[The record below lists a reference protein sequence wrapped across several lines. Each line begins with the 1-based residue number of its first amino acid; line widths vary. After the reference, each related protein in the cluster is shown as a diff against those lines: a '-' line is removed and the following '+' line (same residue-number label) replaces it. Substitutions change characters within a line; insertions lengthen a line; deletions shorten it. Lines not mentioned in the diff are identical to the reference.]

1 MEPSHSIGL
10 SFISLL
16 IINIFCFSFWHHDL
30 YLNTLFCL
38 LVYLWFL
45 FPDLTF
51 YNFSFFEFLIL
62 LQVSFVY
69 FITVI
74 HKLNREFINSYLLV
88 EKIQFSWIRKYLILK
103 DPKFFNIAILLI
115 EFFLSLIIFF
125 YTSDYFFLYLLIGFL
140 FHFSIYLITSLGRT
154 YHLLLPSVYILIV
167 PLEYQS
173 FYLVALSILFAFYIY
188 KLLIHKHI
196 IKFI

>member
-1 MEPSHSIGL
+1 MQNVFILLSICCIFQFYFIYKRFILNFNVNSFSFGFVSFKIFKIFTYLLLLSSCYNITVLEPSHSIGL

-45 FPDLTF
+45 FPNLTF
-51 YNFSFFEFLIL
+51 FDFSLFEFLIL

-74 HKLNREFINSYLLV
+74 HKLNSEFLNSTLLIK
-88 EKIQFSWIRKYLILK
+88 KIQFSFLRS
-103 DPKFFNIAILLI
+103 
-115 EFFLSLIIFF
+115 FFL
-125 YTSDYFFLYLLIGFL
+125 
-140 FHFSIYLITSLGRT
+140 
-154 YHLLLPSVYILIV
+154 
-167 PLEYQS
+167 
-173 FYLVALSILFAFYIY
+173 
-188 KLLIHKHI
+188 K
-196 IKFI
+196 